1 MIEEVSKE
9 MEIIAEQ
16 EALLKENSDKYIWYE
31 EATEELCSSLKK
43 ELLSMANVGIKI
55 IDNYANIQKN

>member
-31 EATEELCSSLKK
+31 EATEELYSSLKK